1 MIILSKGE
9 LLLSLKAL
17 SLHGVTSY
25 FCTVTAEAGAK
36 WSTDRMANAETLT
49 EWLILKILCQAE
61 TSPVSLTDYWS

>member
-36 WSTDRMANAETLT
+36 WSTDRMADAETLT
-49 EWLILKILCQAE
+49 EWLMLKIHCQAE
-61 TSPVSLTDYWS
+61 RTSPVSVTD